1 MIDLE
6 KMSKEHETLFPNA
19 TAESQFVKMEEEKAE
34 CREAYKKY
42 TKELADVLIVCA
54 GIYRYNPN
62 KAIEE
67 VNAVYNMCALMD
79 IDKED
84 IETEVNRKWQVNL
97 GRKWEWNG
105 KTYKHVGK
113 DGNE

>member
-19 TAESQFVKMEEEKAE
+19 TAESQFVKLEEEKAE
-34 CREAYKKY
+34 CREAYIKY
-42 TKELADVLIVCA
+42 IKELSDVLIVCA
-54 GIYRYNPN
+54 GIYRFDQK

-67 VNAVYNMCALMD
+67 SNAVCNICMLMD
-79 IDKED
+79 IDVKD
-84 IETEVNRKWQVNL
+84 VETEVNRKWKVNL